1 MPLLGISSKILLSVL
16 TGVVGSGVI
25 AGAVVAVRNNN
36 VNTIEK
42 VTQNNDQVEKPL
54 LPSPS
59 EEMERVEVEIISKG
73 PLNEIIDGPKDQKPT
88 QEKLEVKQES
98 TEISEQLLNSEISSI
113 QKSDEENIQPKNSLD
128 NKKEIVSP
136 LSQEESK
143 KTSSR
148 KGRKNREQE
157 PILSNEE
164 KWEKEITSQQISLES
179 IYKFSVG
186 STSEN
191 EWRKGCVLFRKE
203 EKLSEDEEDL
213 DIMEGRV
220 VEGSFD
226 SCGWQTSWSLNKSEG
241 ENRTGFWARGKIELV
256 SQLINNDSN
265 WDTLK
270 SVSFVK
276 VNGNKQGVEGLNTD
290 LCNVDK
296 KRSDSWVEVGCV
308 AKES

>member
-1 MPLLGISSKILLSVL
+1 MPLLGISSKILLSVVASL
-16 TGVVGSGVI
+16 VGTGVI
-25 AGAVVAVRNNN
+25 AGAVVATRNNN

-54 LPSPS
+54 LPYPS

-73 PLNEIIDGPKDQKPT
+73 PLTEIIEGSKEQIST
-88 QEKLEVKQES
+88 QEKLNVKQES
-98 TEISEQLLNSEISSI
+98 TEISEQPSNSEISLTQNSG
-113 QKSDEENIQPKNSLD
+113 ETNIQSKNSLD
-128 NKKEIVSP
+128 NDKKIVSP
-136 LSQEESK
+136 SSQEEAK
-143 KTSSR
+143 RTSSR

-203 EKLSEDEEDL
+203 EKPSEDEEEL

-226 SCGWQTSWSLNKSEG
+226 SCGWQTFWSLNKSEG
-241 ENRTGFWARGKIELV
+241 ENRTGFWVRGKVELV
-256 SQLINNDSN
+256 NQLINNDSN